1 MKKSLVGI
9 LFLVFGLFI
18 ISGFADDIKY
28 DMNFTKETSCEIRKI
43 KLYENPAWVSKI
55 DFKNGKSAFFCSP
68 KSMFEFY
75 FDIQRWATFDAKE
88 LSDFKNILVT
98 DYKSLKTIDARKAFF
113 VYGSHDISP
122 AGDDLVAFE
131 SKEEAQKFLE
141 NNNGKRIFDFD
152 GVLNSLIRLLNGR
165 I

>member
-1 MKKSLVGI
+1 MKKSLLSI
-9 LFLVFGLFI
+9 FFLVFGLFV
-18 ISGFADDIKY
+18 ISSFANELKY
-28 DMNFTKETSCEIRKI
+28 DINFTKETSCEIRNI
-43 KLYENPAWVSKI
+43 KLYESPAWASKI

-75 FDIQRWATFDAKE
+75 YNMQRWEAFEAKE
-88 LSDFKNILVT
+88 LTDFKNIIVT
-98 DYKSLKTIDARKAFF
+98 DYKTLKGIDARKAFF
-113 VYGSHDISP
+113 VYGSNKISP

-131 SKEEAQKFLE
+131 SKDEAQSYLE

-152 GVLNSLIRLLNGR
+152 GVKNSLVRLLNGR